1 MAGIVSTSKQGKRV
15 VVIGG
20 GVAGSL
26 AAKLLQADADVT
38 LIDP

>member
-1 MAGIVSTSKQGKRV
+1 MEGIESGSKQGKRV

-20 GVAGSL
+20 GIAGSL
-26 AAKLLQADADVT
+26 AAKLLQFDAEVT